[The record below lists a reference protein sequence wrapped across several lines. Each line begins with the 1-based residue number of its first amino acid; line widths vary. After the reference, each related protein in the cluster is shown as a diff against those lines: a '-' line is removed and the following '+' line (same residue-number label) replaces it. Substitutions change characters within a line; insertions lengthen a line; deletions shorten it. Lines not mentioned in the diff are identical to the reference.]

1 MYTNVYNI
9 TPPSSLWTVRH
20 TIKENL
26 LFGKGSRLHIL
37 LIKSDQV
44 DLISHIKQCDVF
56 YALNLVKTCCPKL
69 NTGKNASCLRLRE
82 AILICKCPDRTIY
95 MCDLVRISM
104 RVFQLTMSYI
114 GVFSLK
120 RVNKIKFTF
129 DLNNYTRFLPKM
141 LLKAQF
147 PLFTDFLPK
156 RI

>member
-1 MYTNVYNI
+1 MYT
-9 TPPSSLWTVRH
+9 TSPPPPHPLFLWTVRY

-26 LFGKGSRLHIL
+26 LFGRGSRLHIL
-37 LIKSDQV
+37 LVKSDQV

-129 DLNNYTRFLPKM
+129 ELNNYTRFLPKM